1 VVGVGTPEDLI
12 ENKRSYTGKFLREV
26 MERRPA
32 RQKRPVR
39 QAAE

>member
-1 VVGVGTPEDLI
+1 VGVGTPEDI
-12 ENKRSYTGKFLREV
+12 AENKRSYTGRFLREV

-32 RQKRPVR
+32 PRKRSVR